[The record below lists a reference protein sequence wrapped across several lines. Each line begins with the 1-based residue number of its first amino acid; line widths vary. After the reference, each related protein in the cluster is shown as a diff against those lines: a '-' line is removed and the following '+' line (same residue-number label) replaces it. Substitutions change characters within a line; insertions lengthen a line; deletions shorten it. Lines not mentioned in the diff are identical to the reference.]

1 MLKILLSLKKFLRYS
16 FKSLLKFAFQIKNL
30 IQSNSFHIYTPYIQE
45 KFKNSSLHAC
55 QTDHEFSIRNFHRN
69 FHPYSL
75 LLSLPRN
82 FSRNF
87 IQRKQHLSL
96 LEIFD
101 GVVSF
106 VIVYPSARGYREF
119 EIRFPLWQTATN
131 WSLVISGTNQNNR
144 WPGRMRSGRRI
155 IYQPSIPNEI
165 YDGINIEKVQV
176 FV

>member
-1 MLKILLSLKKFLRYS
+1 MKIFDSIYEKEYYIVNKFSFSRGNGINSLERIFQKKKKRFHYAKDLSFKKFLSYS

-87 IQRKQHLSL
+87 IQRK
-96 LEIFD
+96 
-101 GVVSF
+101 
-106 VIVYPSARGYREF
+106 
-119 EIRFPLWQTATN
+119 
-131 WSLVISGTNQNNR
+131 
-144 WPGRMRSGRRI
+144 
-155 IYQPSIPNEI
+155 
-165 YDGINIEKVQV
+165 
-176 FV
+176 